1 MEEEH
6 DWAYNRKGFP
16 IYCTHCTF
24 MNEMLPIKWIGYPVY
39 PSKPPGDFDHD
50 PCTWYWY
57 KDPADIPDEHWE
69 RYGLAVSA
77 EPDARSS
84 PAPRAASAQAIVA
97 ELEAAAGRSRA
108 ATSPISTSATAAAV
122 DAGVAKLIERLG
134 GCDAVVANA
143 GVVDTI
149 HRAERFSREEW
160 DKDIET
166 NLTGPFNVIR
176 AAFEALR
183 ESGDGRIVVISS
195 ASAETGLPGQV
206 AYTAAKAGLVGMAR
220 TLAAEWGPRGIR
232 CNVVMP
238 GVIATPKVKALP
250 EPVRDGMAGSLPLG
264 PHRRARRDGGHVA
277 FLLSPAAAYITGNVI
292 RVDGGYGLNTLS
304 LRA

>member
-1 MEEEH
+1 MRALVTGAE
-6 DWAYNRKGFP
+6 G
-16 IYCTHCTF
+16 
-24 MNEMLPIKWIGYPVY
+24 
-39 PSKPPGDFDHD
+39 
-50 PCTWYWY
+50 
-57 KDPADIPDEHWE
+57 
-69 RYGLAVSA
+69 GLG
-77 EPDARSS
+77 R
-84 PAPRAASAQAIVA
+84 AIVA
-97 ELEAAAGRSRA
+97 ELENAGWAVAGCDIGDFDVRDRN
-108 ATSPISTSATAAAV
+108 AV
-122 DAGVAKLIERLG
+122 DAGVAKLIDGLG

-149 HRAERFSREEW
+149 HRAERFAADEW
-160 DKDIET
+160 DKDVAT

-176 AAFEALR
+176 AAFDALS

-220 TLAAEWGPRGIR
+220 TLAAEWGSRGIR

-250 EPVRDGMAGSLPLG
+250 DPVKEGMAAALPLG
-264 PHRRARRDGGHVA
+264 RIGEPEEVAGTVA

-304 LRA
+304 LARG

>member
-1 MEEEH
+1 M
-6 DWAYNRKGFP
+6 
-16 IYCTHCTF
+16 
-24 MNEMLPIKWIGYPVY
+24 
-39 PSKPPGDFDHD
+39 S
-50 PCTWYWY
+50 
-57 KDPADIPDEHWE
+57 ADRRRRAIVTGAEG
-69 RYGLAVSA
+69 GLG
-77 EPDARSS
+77 R
-84 PAPRAASAQAIVA
+84 AIVA
-97 ELEAAAGRSRA
+97 ELEGAGWAVAGCDIDDFDVRDRS
-108 ATSPISTSATAAAV
+108 AV
-122 DAGVAKLIERLG
+122 DAGVAKLIEALG

-149 HRAERFSREEW
+149 HRAERFSADEW
-160 DKDIET
+160 DKDVAT

-176 AAFEALR
+176 AAFEALS
-183 ESGDGRIVVISS
+183 ESGDGRVVVISS

-220 TLAAEWGPRGIR
+220 TLAAEWGSRGIR

-250 EPVRDGMAGSLPLG
+250 DPVKGGMAAALPLG
-264 PHRRARRDGGHVA
+264 RIGEPSEVAGTVA

-304 LRA
+304 LARS